1 MVDIL
6 IGLVIVFIIC
16 ITPHLLFAIYQWL
29 SSLISDNNEIVYIG
43 WEGAVAQLVNL
54 LLSAS
59 HALNIFVFCCQV
71 TFALL
76 LFIFAPSSFHGVQL
90 VLFLQDKMFRA
101 LLFCQRVEVE
111 VEAALT

>member
-6 IGLVIVFIIC
+6 IGLVVVFVIC
-16 ITPHLLFAIYQWL
+16 ITPHLLFSIYQWL
-29 SSLISDNNEIVYIG
+29 SSLILNNNEIVYIG

-59 HALNIFVFCCQV
+59 HALNILVFCCQV
-71 TFALL
+71 PFALL
-76 LFIFAPSSFHGVQL
+76 PFLCQFIMSWSATHTFPL
-90 VLFLQDKMFRA
+90 LQDKMFRA

-111 VEAALT
+111 AVPT